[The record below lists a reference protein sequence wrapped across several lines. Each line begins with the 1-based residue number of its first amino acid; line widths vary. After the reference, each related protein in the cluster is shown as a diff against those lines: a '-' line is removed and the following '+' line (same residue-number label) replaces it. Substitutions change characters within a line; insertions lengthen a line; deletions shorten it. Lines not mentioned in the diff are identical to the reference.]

1 MANKRTLKKNIN
13 NICSLLFSECVA
25 ESLYNNK
32 HERVAEMLSNIL
44 AMHGNYIC
52 RVSHPEPGLTAKT
65 YYNDL
70 INRFNAETEEMVNNI
85 INM

>member
-1 MANKRTLKKNIN
+1 MSGAN
-13 NICSLLFSECVA
+13 
-25 ESLYNNK
+25 
-32 HERVAEMLSNIL
+32 EMLSNIL

>member
-32 HERVAEMLSNIL
+32 QAR
-44 AMHGNYIC
+44 
-52 RVSHPEPGLTAKT
+52 
-65 YYNDL
+65 
-70 INRFNAETEEMVNNI
+70 
-85 INM
+85 

>member
-32 HERVAEMLSNIL
+32 QERGAEMLSNIL
-44 AMHGNYIC
+44 AMHGNYIR